1 MPSSELYIGNLDPD
15 TRSQEL
21 RDVFD
26 RYGSINRCE
35 VKFGG
40 STYSAAFGFIGFD
53 SKEDAERA
61 QRKEHGRSLRG
72 RRLIVEFTKTTPGQ
86 NGRRGRYV
94 GGDYRMGNGSR
105 RDRSRSNE
113 KDDSRAGYRRR
124 RSNSYNRRSSR
135 DRSQS
140 SDRHRD
146 RDRSRS
152 PYQYESNSRRNRSPS
167 NQESN
172 SNSYSNKN
180 GNNKKR

>member
-1 MPSSELYIGNLDPD
+1 MPSNELYIGNLDPD
-15 TRSQEL
+15 TRPQEL

-40 STYSAAFGFIGFD
+40 SAYSAAFGFIGFD
-53 SKEDAERA
+53 SNEDAERA

-86 NGRRGRYV
+86 NGRRGRFV
-94 GGDYRMGNGSR
+94 GGEDRMGNGSR

-113 KDDSRAGYRRR
+113 RDDSRAGYRRR
-124 RSNSYNRRSSR
+124 RSPSYTRRSSR
-135 DRSQS
+135 ERSYS
-140 SDRHRD
+140 PDRH

-152 PYQYESNSRRNRSPS
+152 PNQQKSSSRRNRSPS
-167 NQESN
+167 NQD
-172 SNSYSNKN
+172 SNSYSNRN
-180 GNNKKR
+180 GNSKKR